1 MDLELLILHN
11 ETGLPLFS
19 HLEPGYDESLL
30 SGLITAIKEFTKELA
45 LGGLSSFSTDERS
58 IYLLGR
64 KYCTVAVI
72 TTEENF
78 QKIYSVGF
86 KLGEKFEDQYDVSN
100 IKFVDQSLYEGFSSE
115 VDKVL
120 AENETP
126 YLISVAEFVKKEFGG
141 ELSIKPS
148 FKNNN
153 GKVVTI
159 DLLSN
164 RGRKKHQGLMGGIAA
179 KMFKSYSEDVTF
191 VKVID
196 STAGRGEVMDFFDL
210 LKTFGK
216 TRTKNLDDDVFPY
229 FPAKAVVI
237 ARDYSPTL
245 FEDIKTFPKFGG
257 KTGIAGTHIS
267 PDAGMMGAPSS
278 MKCFIELW
286 KWNDD
291 KYPERIL
298 N

>member
-19 HLEPGYDESLL
+19 HLDPSFDESLL

-72 TTEENF
+72 TSEDDF
-78 QKIYSVGF
+78 QKIYSIGF

-100 IKFVDQSLYEGFSSE
+100 LKFVDQSLYESFSTE
-115 VDKVL
+115 VEKVL
-120 AENETP
+120 TENETP

-148 FKNNN
+148 FKNND
-153 GKVVTI
+153 GKLVTI
-159 DLLSN
+159 DLLSD
-164 RGRKKHQGLMGGIAA
+164 RGRKKHQGLMGGLAT
-179 KMFKSYSEDVTF
+179 KMFRSVSEDVTF

-196 STAGRGEVMDFFDL
+196 STAGRGEVLDFFDL
-210 LKTFGK
+210 LKTFGR
-216 TRTKNLDDDVFPY
+216 TRAKKIAEDVFPY
-229 FPAKAVVI
+229 FPSKAVVI

-245 FEDIKTFPKFGG
+245 FDDIEKLPKFGG

-267 PDAGMMGAPSS
+267 PDAGMMGAPAS

>member
-19 HLEPGYDESLL
+19 HLQPGFDESLL
-30 SGLITAIKEFTKELA
+30 SGLITAIKEFTKELS
-45 LGGLSSFSTDERS
+45 LGGLSSFSTDEKA

-64 KYCTVAVI
+64 KYCTVALI

-78 QKIYSVGF
+78 QKIYSLGF
-86 KLGEKFEDQYDVSN
+86 KIGETFEEQYDLTN
-100 IKFVDQSLYEGFSSE
+100 LKFIDSSVYESFSSQ
-115 VDKVL
+115 VNKILSQKD
-120 AENETP
+120 TP
-126 YLISVAEFVKKEFGG
+126 YLIQVAEFVKKEFGG
-141 ELSIKPS
+141 DLSIRPS
-148 FKNNN
+148 FKNND
-153 GKVVTI
+153 GKLVTI
-159 DLLSN
+159 DLLSD
-164 RGRKKHQGLMGGIAA
+164 RGRKKHQGLMGGIAT

-191 VKVID
+191 IKAID

-210 LKTFGK
+210 LKTFGR
-216 TRTKNLDDDVFPY
+216 TRTKNLEEEVFPY

-245 FEDIKTFPKFGG
+245 FDDIKNFPKFGG

-267 PDAGMMGAPSS
+267 PDAGMIGAPSS

-291 KYPERIL
+291 KYPDRIL